1 MRGLGLIVAAS
12 VVALSG
18 AAWAAGASIGAPY
31 GAREPASCPQ
41 RKEPAQGKP
50 TPAQV
55 AQYLKC
61 TVEGIGDGRL
71 YLLENVRITEVGNP
85 RPYDARADYFEDMD
99 KTAMV
104 YPIKGSQVRYNC
116 HHLQETGMAP
126 DKSCETFTENN
137 ATGVCYKKTNG
148 DWSCDMSDLLQTRVE
163 GVPPPK

>member
-1 MRGLGLIVAAS
+1 MRVLGVIVTAG

-18 AAWAAGASIGAPY
+18 AALAAASIGGPY
-31 GAREPASCPQ
+31 GAREPASCES
-41 RKEPAQGKP
+41 RKEPAQGAP
-50 TPAQV
+50 SAAQV

-71 YLLENVRITEVGNP
+71 YLLENVRVTEVGAG
-85 RPYDARADYFEDMD
+85 RSYDARADYFSDMD

-104 YPIKGSQVRYNC
+104 YPIKGSLVRYNC

-126 DKSCETFTENN
+126 NESCETFTENN
-137 ATGVCYKKTNG
+137 ATGVCYKRTNG
-148 DWSCDMSDLLQTRVE
+148 DWACDMSDLLQTRVE